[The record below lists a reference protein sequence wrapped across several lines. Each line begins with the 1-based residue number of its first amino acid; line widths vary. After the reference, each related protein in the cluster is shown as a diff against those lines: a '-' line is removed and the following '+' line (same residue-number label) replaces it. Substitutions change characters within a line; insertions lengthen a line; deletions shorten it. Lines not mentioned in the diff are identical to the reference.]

1 MPAKQAG
8 RGEAGSAALA
18 EDGEA
23 ARGHPQAVH
32 PAHVHPLKEQHEQTS
47 APRFNPGPG
56 GGSEQGDAGRL
67 PEAPCQVA
75 GLLHHQLGGDDAQVQ
90 GQQLVALHHL
100 CLLVLAVVAQ
110 QLPGEGGNWGVLQG
124 MAQPAGDG
132 SAKPPPF
139 GSASPRK
146 PLPRT
151 SLQPQDRSPR
161 LCGTQHRYPPAA
173 PSQQGQTRVPSS
185 RAGGCRPVVV
195 SCQHPDGS
203 GVVGEDGHL
212 HHLQLVA
219 LGTKTAEGRPV
230 PGRRGMGGL
239 GCCERGSAP
248 SHPSYQ
254 LVLEPEEV
262 GAAVVAVLQH
272 QGGVALLQVSPGQR
286 HQGPDLGDKG
296 HPQAEPQQPA
306 QRWPRSG
313 AAGPHPA
320 PTLLLT
326 NSARGPLPSS
336 ELDLSATLRD
346 GAIICPAVRST

>member
-161 LCGTQHRYPPAA
+161 LRGTQHGYPPPGCPVPARA
-173 PSQQGQTRVPSS
+173 DTGAKQQGWGLPTCSSLLPASRWERSRRRGRAPPSPPACSPGDGDSRGQARTR
-185 RAGGCRPVVV
+185 
-195 SCQHPDGS
+195 
-203 GVVGEDGHL
+203 
-212 HHLQLVA
+212 
-219 LGTKTAEGRPV
+219 EGRNEG
-230 PGRRGMGGL
+230 PG
-239 GCCERGSAP
+239 
-248 SHPSYQ
+248 
-254 LVLEPEEV
+254 VL
-262 GAAVVAVLQH
+262 
-272 QGGVALLQVSPGQR
+272 
-286 HQGPDLGDKG
+286 
-296 HPQAEPQQPA
+296 
-306 QRWPRSG
+306 
-313 AAGPHPA
+313 
-320 PTLLLT
+320 
-326 NSARGPLPSS
+326 
-336 ELDLSATLRD
+336 
-346 GAIICPAVRST
+346 

>member
-1 MPAKQAG
+1 M
-8 RGEAGSAALA
+8 RG
-18 EDGEA
+18 
-23 ARGHPQAVH
+23 P
-32 PAHVHPLKEQHEQTS
+32 
-47 APRFNPGPG
+47 
-56 GGSEQGDAGRL
+56 
-67 PEAPCQVA
+67 
-75 GLLHHQLGGDDAQVQ
+75 
-90 GQQLVALHHL
+90 
-100 CLLVLAVVAQ
+100 
-110 QLPGEGGNWGVLQG
+110 
-124 MAQPAGDG
+124 
-132 SAKPPPF
+132 
-139 GSASPRK
+139 
-146 PLPRT
+146 
-151 SLQPQDRSPR
+151 
-161 LCGTQHRYPPAA
+161 
-173 PSQQGQTRVPSS
+173 
-185 RAGGCRPVVV
+185 
-195 SCQHPDGS
+195 
-203 GVVGEDGHL
+203 
-212 HHLQLVA
+212 
-219 LGTKTAEGRPV
+219 
-230 PGRRGMGGL
+230 

-336 ELDLSATLRD
+336 ELDFSATLRD